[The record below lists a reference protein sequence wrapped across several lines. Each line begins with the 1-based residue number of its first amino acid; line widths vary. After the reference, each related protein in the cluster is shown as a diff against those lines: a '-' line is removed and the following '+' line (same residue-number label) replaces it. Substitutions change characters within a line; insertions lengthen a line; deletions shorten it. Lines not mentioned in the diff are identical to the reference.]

1 MNEITTVGVDLA
13 KDLIVVCAGHAQWL
27 WSAEIRSG
35 PSDGVR
41 GSVLGVWHH
50 PRVLRAPSLLSC
62 EW

>member
-13 KDLIVVCAGHAQWL
+13 KDLIVVCAGDAQAL

-41 GSVLGVWHH
+41 CYEYGIIRECS
-50 PRVLRAPSLLSC
+50 APYLLSC